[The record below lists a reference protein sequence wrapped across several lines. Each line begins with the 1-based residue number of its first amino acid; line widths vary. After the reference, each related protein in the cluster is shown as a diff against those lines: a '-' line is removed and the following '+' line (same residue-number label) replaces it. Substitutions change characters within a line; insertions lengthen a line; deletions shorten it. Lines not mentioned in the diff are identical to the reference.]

1 MSVPTITT
9 GTRPGRNAVN
19 RCVMLHRDG
28 KEPVMVTRFT
38 DPKLAEYIAAELR
51 GALADAFHAGATA
64 QSLADAFEAQ
74 S

>member
-1 MSVPTITT
+1 
-9 GTRPGRNAVN
+9 
-19 RCVMLHRDG
+19 MLHRDG